1 MVTRIRDLRTL
12 NSNLKNKCDIS
23 PYLYNN
29 SIVSSH
35 SIASWDSC
43 SWSYTWWHWQ
53 ILPLCLCCFWGYIIR
68 SQALP
73 SCCPASCW
81 FGQSHYQVV
90 PFSGAARRWCWE
102 SPIILYI
109 GVDGP
114 IPVTKIPFT
123 MLACSSSNL
132 VTKDS
137 WYILYCP
144 WLFLDTFFQ
153 CLLEFFLGTRF
164 SYYPIK
170 YTEMKSTTAF
180 SFSFFK
186 YILTDCISH

>member
-1 MVTRIRDLRTL
+1 MMTL
-12 NSNLKNKCDIS
+12 AKTS
-23 PYLYNN
+23 P
-29 SIVSSH
+29 
-35 SIASWDSC
+35 
-43 SWSYTWWHWQ
+43 
-53 ILPLCLCCFWGYIIR
+53 LPLLFFLVYYKEPSTTVLLPRILLIRPITSSSRFIFWNCSALMLKKSYYII
-68 SQALP
+68 
-73 SCCPASCW
+73 
-81 FGQSHYQVV
+81 
-90 PFSGAARRWCWE
+90 
-102 SPIILYI
+102 YI

-123 MLACSSSNL
+123 TLACSSSSL
-132 VTKDS
+132 VAKDS
-137 WYILYCP
+137 WCILYCL
-144 WLFLDTFFQ
+144 WLFLYTFFQ